1 MRNSVKISIV
11 IPSYNEQESLEELCR
26 TTVSVLEKL
35 NSQFEIIFVDD
46 GSTDDSLEIM
56 RKIYESDRRIKI
68 IQFRKNYGK
77 SAALSAGFAASNG
90 DIVVTMDADLQDD
103 PTEIPN
109 LVAKLNEGYELVSG
123 WKKIR
128 HDPLTKRITSKIYN
142 ILTSFFGGIRL
153 HDFNCGLKAYRSEV
167 VKSIRVYG
175 DQHRYIPVLA
185 HSEGFRVTELPVKH
199 HTRKYGKTKFGL
211 SRFTHGAFDLITVT
225 YLTRYRKRPLHL
237 FGFLGMIS
245 FVLGTIISGVLTYQR
260 IFEDKFLSNRPLLFL
275 GILLIIVG
283 VQFFSI
289 GLLGEMLS
297 SASKDT
303 DSYVVRERLG
313 FND

>member
-35 NSQFEIIFVDD
+35 SSQFEIIFVDD
-46 GSTDDSLEIM
+46 GSTDGSSAIM

-128 HDPLTKRITSKIYN
+128 HDPLTQRITSKIKTVFFNRSIFYLFKIIF
-142 ILTSFFGGIRL
+142 ILFQLR
-153 HDFNCGLKAYRSEV
+153 
-167 VKSIRVYG
+167 
-175 DQHRYIPVLA
+175 
-185 HSEGFRVTELPVKH
+185 
-199 HTRKYGKTKFGL
+199 
-211 SRFTHGAFDLITVT
+211 
-225 YLTRYRKRPLHL
+225 
-237 FGFLGMIS
+237 IS
-245 FVLGTIISGVLTYQR
+245 H
-260 IFEDKFLSNRPLLFL
+260 NN
-275 GILLIIVG
+275 
-283 VQFFSI
+283 QFI
-289 GLLGEMLS
+289 
-297 SASKDT
+297 K
-303 DSYVVRERLG
+303 
-313 FND
+313 